1 MPDVPIDGGSERDY
15 HSEMEPRV
23 RVLEEIAVATKA
35 MLAEIKADQRADRAD
50 TTAGFAALR
59 TEMTTGFAAFRTEMT
74 TGFATMRAEM
84 ISMEQRRERDFRI
97 TFGAIITTTLGLAYL
112 IARSAH
118 WL

>member
-50 TTAGFAALR
+50 TTAGFAAMR
-59 TEMTTGFAAFRTEMT
+59 AEMTTGFGA
-74 TGFATMRAEM
+74 MRAEM

>member
-15 HSEMEPRV
+15 HSDMEPRV

-50 TTAGFAALR
+50 TTAGFAAMR
-59 TEMTTGFAAFRTEMT
+59 AEMTTGFGA
-74 TGFATMRAEM
+74 MRAEM

>member
-1 MPDVPIDGGSERDY
+1 MRRNCSRCVE
-15 HSEMEPRV
+15 
-23 RVLEEIAVATKA
+23 LIAIIAAYLA
-35 MLAEIKADQRADRAD
+35 M
-50 TTAGFAALR
+50 TPGFAALR
-59 TEMTTGFAAFRTEMT
+59 TEMTAGFAAVRTEMTTGITVMRTEMT
-74 TGFATMRAEM
+74 TGFAAMRAEM

>member
-59 TEMTTGFAAFRTEMT
+59 TEMTTGFA
-74 TGFATMRAEM
+74 TMRAEM